1 MSFKTCSRVDSLDT
15 PFFRL
20 AVKGL
25 PTALTDHTCAKLAQP
40 LSSIVSFL
48 LKKSTLEN
56 TKVYQDFRRGL
67 QSLRYV
73 R

>member
-25 PTALTDHTCAKLAQP
+25 PTAPHRSHMCQTGTA
-40 LSSIVSFL
+40 SFL
-48 LKKSTLEN
+48 YCIIFIKKSTLEN